1 MSMFA
6 TAEEHDSIHVLLAS
20 ARDWFASALQAVL
33 EPEGF
38 SFVHVRKGEIAL
50 RDAPTLDPDLVIVD
64 EGLPDITAP
73 ELARRLVGEVLRTS
87 IPVLVYS
94 PNFWHESQQAEAMRA
109 GAWDIIREPIRSRL
123 LVAKLRRLLR
133 IKRLI
138 ETTEEGALSDP
149 ATGLFNLSGLMHTLP
164 IVASLA
170 ERSEAHLSCAV
181 LGPTTPATG
190 EVLVRQRRETAQL
203 CSEHTR
209 LSDVCGWVGD
219 VDVALVVYDADVTR
233 ATTVIRRLS
242 QLAEPLTGNGGREE
256 APLSAGIVELSPA
269 DFTSDRRAVRRGAEL
284 AEEGLPVV
292 DRIASL
298 ARFAAAQNALR
309 RAREA
314 GGGIRIAEPS

>member
-1 MSMFA
+1 MSNPGA
-6 TAEEHDSIHVLLAS
+6 GDEREAIHVLLAS

-38 SFVHVRKGEIAL
+38 SFVHVRKGEAAL
-50 RDAPTLDPDLVIVD
+50 RDAPTVDPDLVIVD

-73 ELARRLVGEVLRTS
+73 ELARRMVGEVLRTS

-94 PNFWHESQQAEAMRA
+94 PNFWHERQQAEAMRA

-123 LVAKLRRLLR
+123 LVAKLERLLR

-138 ETTEEGALSDP
+138 ETTEEGTLSDP

-170 ERSEAHLSCAV
+170 ERSEARLSCAV

-190 EVLVRQRRETAQL
+190 EIRARQRRETAQL

-219 VDVALVVYDADVTR
+219 VDVALVVYNADVTR

-242 QLAEPLTGNGGREE
+242 QLAEPLTGNGGAE
-256 APLSAGIVELSPA
+256 APLSAGIVELSPS
-269 DFTSDRRAVRRGAEL
+269 DFTTERKAARRRAEL
-284 AEEGLPVV
+284 AEEGAPVV
-292 DRIASL
+292 DQIASL
-298 ARFAAAQNALR
+298 SRFAAAQNALR
-309 RAREA
+309 KARET
-314 GGGIRIAEPS
+314 GGGIRIAESA